1 MTVGEYARSLVDQ
14 NYSQTEMYDMVLAFK
29 AKQKKEK
36 KTEVVAEQVKNTD
49 STPQDPNVESE
60 NNTGS
65 ESESGQSQP
74 QELEVITDKKQALNA
89 KPGQVYSDHGYE
101 YKYEVGEDGKG
112 EYYTKKPDDND
123 WIKAKGVA
131 EASIASQFGHSDF
144 DKESYFKAKYARQER
159 EEALKLANAKQLEE
173 AKKLQEQIDKQ
184 APLVNEVESEVA
196 YVNTVDKW
204 KQREDIKADKNKTR
218 RNTSTE
224 DELKRGIIRGEDVLG
239 DGTLDLDDFNG
250 DEKQFEDY
258 KKYKDITNRLA
269 VNKNYKGQ
277 WGSGRKR
284 ITRKNGESIEELKAR
299 LKKEGRDPVKG
310 KSSVGEYI
318 VADMPGKLSKEE
330 WTKLNEERKK
340 LETSFDEGK
349 FDLAEE
355 AWYVK
360 AYDAFMGNPEDRI
373 QKVKAVD
380 LVPTVEA
387 VTAFDKKYIQ
397 PQEDGDNTEGI
408 NFAEITDE
416 ALLAT
421 KLDQAI
427 QNEVTA
433 DPLVRKLQL
442 EAEVRIKPVMAKH
455 QEELY
460 KKHDTDTPEGVAAFN
475 KESEEIYSQ
484 LMSED
489 LSSNDDY
496 SNRVKQ
502 IAAVGNK
509 AFQTANNAFNR
520 DNSWLGYLDDAQEAV
535 DGLGP
540 VEFWTDLVTDSAEG
554 FAKGSRSIGT
564 GIDKMQASYDVAR
577 AKQAKDKLTD
587 LDNLQKSGALK
598 GDSEI
603 LYYGKKMTVD
613 EARKEL
619 KLEEKDW
626 TKALESNLDEIKL
639 SDEILQKYQ
648 TADLSDGDI
657 SWKDIVLTTSE
668 ALPQIGLATAG
679 AAAGVATGGAAIAPL
694 LGALGTVT
702 MGVTMYGDAYM
713 DAAETGAQEDY
724 DAINGAGSYNQLEDK
739 ERTEFLITGLKSGRY
754 HEPGKAALVAAVQT
768 GMEKIGAGKI
778 LAKTQKA
785 LGVGKNGLASIIAGD
800 LKSSLK
806 NIGAGVLSKLEAGGT
821 EFITEW
827 GQEIVGGIGKGM
839 MVKGSGSQGAMRY
852 VDMGAAY
859 EAGKAGGIVGIAI
872 PFGGSIAKQSSI
884 EVRNIARNVAINFA
898 PSSNFGKSAKANAEF
913 FKNAQNQLDKRL
925 KSGKNPDGT
934 TYTKEQHQE
943 DSINLANIKNAGD
956 KIPSAVTDPQT
967 RGKMLDLLVK
977 RDNLER
983 KIKDID
989 DSDLTAEEDA
999 ELQETKQ
1006 ELREI
1011 MKQEALFS
1019 TNNNVRAAIE
1029 KSGKGNIEF
1038 QDFSN
1043 AKEMNDYAKQK
1054 KINGWQEKNSANHGV
1069 VLYDSKTGKE
1079 QILIN
1084 NELSLKDSNV
1094 NVGAHEFLH
1103 TVLRNTVQNSKG
1115 TAIALGKSLQTYIE
1129 GIDSTQIDSNSDYGK
1144 RLAAYKNDPANIKG
1158 EEAITLFS
1166 DGIANGSIKFNEG
1179 VFTKIGDA
1187 IRRTLQA
1194 AGIKNVKF
1202 NTGRDVYNFVKDYN
1216 KSIEKGKG
1224 LNKAQQALLD
1234 GRAEGDL
1241 VKREYKSKPKTDSS
1255 VDMGLETEVDL
1266 GVVKSSKPT
1275 VLEAINETVPQD
1287 ISTKA
1292 DYDAMLRDPKKGST
1306 VLNSVINEGGAIN
1319 NYIRS
1324 RSTSKAEAE
1333 KAIEGVT
1340 DRILNFNP
1348 EALRADGK
1356 KVGMEGFGEAI
1367 FANTR
1372 FAKMDAKKALAKE
1385 SEKAKQ
1391 EQSTDSDI
1399 VREIAN
1405 APTSSTSTE
1414 KQTAKAQSPRA
1425 TNQFTPSFSQGLQVE
1440 TEGKTTAEVNEEI
1453 NQQFDKAIDSD
1464 LQALGE
1470 VTSFGQTKNIGPA
1483 VAALMEKATG
1493 MPAKV
1498 FTDKSKNIAKKDAT
1512 SGALTNVKQYLNKN
1526 AQRDFKNL
1534 PDAFAKDSGKATFI
1548 PENVKK
1554 ALYKK
1559 NDKGQFVLDK
1569 SKTLKDYKELLGDME
1584 KPVYRAAEAQTIK
1597 GLVALSL
1604 RNMIFEKAVPSSTAR
1619 ATTGVKFSKQI
1630 PVDTDKGKTQ
1640 LKDIGVARDMNK
1652 VAEISGIGKIGITP
1666 ENIAEKRAQMTS
1678 SIVDQNISSIAF
1690 NNGKF
1695 ANFGR
1700 SYKVRDGIKYFKL
1713 TNGKEVKNGSKEY
1726 KQAVKD
1732 ETFMPA
1738 KGSLYYSVKQKAYIA
1753 DQELAAANDAMYP
1766 NLPKAQRVNVK
1777 DAGTKKANAQSK
1789 ANLDILEA
1797 VATQLETAVANGMPI
1812 EIASLFITS
1821 SYQATTGLIK
1831 ISAPFSA
1838 ESDKMEYAEV
1848 GKSNQVGGK
1857 EAFREEHSPP
1867 ASVIGGSLI
1876 WAIKN
1881 GQVKQV
1887 MQGIRDN
1894 YIQVKLS
1901 KKDDV
1906 KLDNAKLDST
1916 LPDGV
1921 SIMTPNAGI
1930 RRFAAAGVNLN
1941 TITDYKSGKSFAD
1954 IMGVG
1959 VDLKA
1964 SKRNPNII
1972 YAQNALINEQIKG
1985 DLEVDVTM
1993 DKAAIKKFDPHGM
2006 IEVVSNRLFGEAN
2019 YFKLNDTQKAA
2030 VQKEMITKNIAKL
2043 TQARIKAYEPIAS
2056 LELKASKI
2064 NTKTYNNKVSPEMTI
2079 AEQLTILGNYD
2090 TAARKARSLDTPK
2103 KGISVFDFD
2112 DTLARTKEKVIVNK
2126 PGEVSVE
2133 ISAAKFA
2140 ETASQL
2146 ESEGATF
2153 DFSNFEG
2160 VANGTK
2166 KGPLAD
2172 LALRRQEKFGNKDIF
2187 VLTAR
2192 PQVSD
2197 KAIKTFLDGIGL
2209 NLPIGNITGLGN
2221 GTPGAK
2227 GNWVA
2232 QKAAEGYNDF
2242 YFADDAYKNVEA
2254 VQEVLSQV
2262 DVDSE
2267 VQIAKFSKVKTFDKI
2282 FNDIIESSTGI
2293 ETFKEYSKAKGQM
2306 TGKKKGRFSFLT
2318 SPSAEDFLGLLYKTL
2333 GKGKIGDAQLDFYKK
2348 NLIDTYDRAELAVT
2362 KAKIQAAN
2370 DFKALKKN
2378 LKTLPK
2384 SLSKEMGYGGF
2395 TFSQAARVAAWTRQ
2409 GLNVPGL
2416 SKTDLKAL
2424 NSFIDNNA
2432 EMNTFVDELIKIQ
2445 KGKPYPAPS
2454 KDWLGGTITSDIL
2467 NDINKVNRKQYLQEW
2482 QENVD
2487 IIFSEKNMNKLEAAY
2502 GPKYVEALRDTL
2514 RRMKSG
2520 SNRPIGGSRVV
2531 NQLLDWLNNS
2541 VGAIMFLNTR
2551 SAVLQT
2557 LSAVNFIGVGNNG
2570 IINSAKAFAN
2580 QKQYWSDFK
2589 TLMNSPY
2596 LTERRNGLKINV
2608 SESEIADA
2616 VAESSNKPKAALS
2629 FLLNKGFVLTRFAD
2643 SFAIATGG
2651 AAFYRNQ
2658 LNMYVEQ
2665 GMPMDMAQ
2673 KKAFQDFY
2681 TIAEKNQQ
2689 SSNPSK
2695 ISQQQASGA
2704 GRVVLAFANTPMQ
2717 YARIIKRSSQDL
2729 LNGRGDW
2736 KKHVGTIAFY
2746 GVAQNLIFS
2755 ALQNALFSEAFGEDE
2770 EEDEQQEDKAGRI
2783 ANGMADSLLSGLGI
2797 QGKAVLSLKNALITL
2812 AKENDKK
2819 SPKFVK
2825 AVYDLFDFSPPLD
2838 SKFRKLRSAAN
2849 TFTWERKTMK
2859 EKGFSLDNPA
2869 YLAGAQVVSGLTNL
2883 PLDRAISKLNNIR
2896 GIMSEQSEKWQK
2908 VALALGW
2915 STWDVGLGYYGGF
2928 DPVKPLTEQEQYE
2941 VDVTTMKKD
2950 TSTKQQKQMLLDLGL
2965 TKAEIKKLR
2974 YEEDRVKKII
2984 ALQKKKNDK
2993 K

>member
-14 NYSQTEMYDMVLAFK
+14 NYSQTEMYNMVLAFK
-29 AKQKKEK
+29 AKQKQEK

-65 ESESGQSQP
+65 ESESGPSQP
-74 QELEVITDKKQALNA
+74 QELEVITEKEQALNA

-101 YKYEVGEDGKG
+101 YKYEVNEEGKG
-112 EYYTKKPDDND
+112 DYYTKKPDDTD

-131 EASIASQFGHSDF
+131 QASIASQFGHSDF
-144 DKESYFKAKYARQER
+144 DKEGYFKAKYARQEQ
-159 EEALKLANAKQLEE
+159 EEARKLANAKQIEE
-173 AKKLQEQIDKQ
+173 AKKLEEEIKNST
-184 APLVNEVESEVA
+184 PLVNKVESEID

-204 KQREDIKADKNKTR
+204 SQLENIKSDKNSTR
-218 RNTSTE
+218 KNTST
-224 DELKRGIIRGEDVLG
+224 DRELEQGIVKGTDVKG

-250 DEKQFEDY
+250 NEEQFSNY
-258 KKYKDITNRLA
+258 KKHKDLTNKLTANKSIYKTDQ
-269 VNKNYKGQ
+269 Y
-277 WGSGRKR
+277 SPGRDR
-284 ITRKNGESIEELKAR
+284 VARKDGESIKELKER
-299 LKKEGRDPVKG
+299 LQKEGRNPIVG
-310 KSSVGEYI
+310 KSAVGKYV
-318 VADMPGKLSKEE
+318 VADPEGKLSKEE

-340 LETSFDEGK
+340 LEASFDEGK
-349 FDLAEE
+349 FDIQDES
-355 AWYVK
+355 
-360 AYDAFMGNPEDRI
+360 AFSTFFTGENRV
-373 QKVKAVD
+373 QKVKAID

-408 NFAEITDE
+408 NFAEITDD
-416 ALLAT
+416 ALLSK
-421 KLDQAI
+421 KLDEAI
-427 QNEVTA
+427 QTEVTN

-442 EAEVRIKPVMAKH
+442 EAEVRIKPLMAKF
-455 QEELY
+455 QQDLY

-475 KESEEIYSQ
+475 KESEEQYSQ
-484 LMSED
+484 LMNKD
-489 LSSNDDY
+489 LSSTDDY
-496 SNRVKQ
+496 SDRVKQ

-509 AFQTANNAFNR
+509 AFQTANNAFDR
-520 DNSWLGYLDDAQEAV
+520 DSSWLGFLDDAQEMA

-540 VEFWTDLVTDSAEG
+540 VEFWTDLATDTIEG
-554 FAKGSRSIGT
+554 FAKGSRGIGT

-587 LDNLQKSGALK
+587 LDNLQKAGALK

-603 LYYGKKMTVD
+603 QYYGRKMTVD
-613 EARKEL
+613 EAREEL

-626 TKALESNLDEIKL
+626 TKALENNLDEIKL
-639 SDEILQKYQ
+639 SDEVLQKYQ
-648 TADLSDGDI
+648 SANLSDGV

-668 ALPQIGLATAG
+668 ALPQIGLATVGAG
-679 AAAGVATGGAAIAPL
+679 AAALTGGAAIAPL
-694 LGALGTVT
+694 LGALGTIT

-724 DAINGAGSYNQLEDK
+724 DAVNGAGSYNQLEDK
-739 ERTEFLITGLKSGRY
+739 ERQEFLITGLKSGRY
-754 HEPGKAALVAAVQT
+754 HKPGEAALVAAVQT

-778 LAKTQKA
+778 LSKTQKA

-800 LKSSLK
+800 LRSGLK
-806 NIGAGVLSKLEAGGT
+806 NITAGALSKLEAGGT

-839 MVKGSGSQGAMRY
+839 MVEGSGNQGAMRY

-872 PFGGSIAKQSSI
+872 PFGTSVAKQSSI

-898 PSSNFGKSAKANAEF
+898 PSSNFGKSAAVNAQF

-925 KSGKNPDGT
+925 ESGKNPDGT
-934 TYTKEQHQE
+934 PYTKEQHQE
-943 DSINLANIKNAGD
+943 DSINIANIKNAGD
-956 KIPSAVTDPQT
+956 KIPSSVTDPQT
-967 RGKMLDLLVK
+967 RGKMLDLLIK

-983 KIKDID
+983 KIADID

-1006 ELREI
+1006 ELREV
-1011 MKQEALFS
+1011 MKQESLFS
-1019 TNNNVRAAIE
+1019 TSNNVRAAIE

-1038 QDFSN
+1038 QDFGN
-1043 AKEMNDYAKQK
+1043 AQEMNDYAKQK
-1054 KINGWQEKNSANHGV
+1054 KIDGWQEKNSANHGV

-1094 NVGAHEFLH
+1094 NVAAHEFLH

-1115 TAIALGKSLQTYIE
+1115 TAVALGKSLQTYIE
-1129 GIDSTQIDSNSDYGK
+1129 GIDSTQVDSDSDYGK
-1144 RLAAYKNDPANIKG
+1144 RLAAYKDDPASIRG

-1202 NTGRDVYNFVKDYN
+1202 NTGKDVYNFVKDYN

-1224 LNKAQQALLD
+1224 LNKAQQELLD

-1241 VKREYKSKPKTDSS
+1241 VKREYKTKTDT
-1255 VDMGLETEVDL
+1255 D
-1266 GVVKSSKPT
+1266 VKTSKPT
-1275 VLEAINETVPQD
+1275 VLEAINETVPKD
-1287 ISTKA
+1287 ISSKA

-1348 EALRADGK
+1348 EALRTDGK

-1391 EQSTDSDI
+1391 EQSTDSDV

-1405 APTSSTSTE
+1405 TPTGPTSTE

-1440 TEGKTTAEVNEEI
+1440 TEGKTTAEVNEEV

-1470 VTSFGQTKNIGPA
+1470 ITSFGQTKNIGPA

-1604 RNMIFEKAVPSSTAR
+1604 RNMMFEKAVPSTQAR

-1630 PVDTDKGKTQ
+1630 PADTDKGKSQ

-1652 VAEISGIGKIGITP
+1652 VAEISGVGKIGITP

-1700 SYKVRDGIKYFKL
+1700 SYKTIDGVKYFKL
-1713 TNGKEVKNGSKEY
+1713 TNGKTVKNGSKEY
-1726 KQAVKD
+1726 KKAVKD

-1738 KGSLYYSVKQKAYIA
+1738 KGSLYYSTKQKAYIA

-1766 NLPKAQRVNVK
+1766 NLPKAKRVNVK

-1797 VATQLETAVANGMPI
+1797 VATQLETAVANGMPM
-1812 EIASLFITS
+1812 EIAALFITS

-1838 ESDKMEYAEV
+1838 ESDKMEYAEI

-1867 ASVIGGSLI
+1867 ASVVGGSLI

-1881 GQVKQV
+1881 GQVEQV

-1916 LPDGV
+1916 LPEGV
-1921 SIMTPNAGI
+1921 SIITPNAGI
-1930 RRFAAAGVNLN
+1930 IRMAEAGIDLN
-1941 TITDYKSGKSFAD
+1941 GITDYKSGKSFAD

-1959 VDLKA
+1959 VELKS

-1972 YAQNALINEQIKG
+1972 YAQNALISEQINS
-1985 DLEVDVTM
+1985 DL
-1993 DKAAIKKFDPHGM
+1993 DP
-2006 IEVVSNRLFGEAN
+2006 
-2019 YFKLNDTQKAA
+2019 KT
-2030 VQKEMITKNIAKL
+2030 
-2043 TQARIKAYEPIAS
+2043 TQARIKAYEPIAA
-2056 LELKASKI
+2056 LEVKASKS
-2064 NTKTYNNKVSPEMTI
+2064 NNKTFNDKVNTEMTI
-2079 AEQLTILGNYD
+2079 ADQLTTLGAYD
-2090 TAARKARSLDTPK
+2090 QAARKARSLDTPK

-2112 DTLARTKEKVIVNK
+2112 DTLARTKEKVIVNNSD
-2126 PGEVSVE
+2126 GTSVE
-2133 ISAAKFA
+2133 ISAAQFA

-2153 DFSNFEG
+2153 DFANFEG
-2160 VANGTK
+2160 VADGTK

-2197 KAIKTFLDGIGL
+2197 TAIKTFLDGIGL

-2232 QKAAEGYNDF
+2232 KKAAEGYNDF

-2293 ETFKEYSKAKGQM
+2293 ETFKEYSKARGQM
-2306 TGKKKGRFSFLT
+2306 TGKKKGRFSFFT

-2362 KAKIQAAN
+2362 KAKVQAAN
-2370 DFKALKKN
+2370 DFKALKSN

-2424 NSFIDNNA
+2424 NDFIDNNP

-2445 KGKPYPAPS
+2445 KTKPYPAPS

-2502 GPKYVEALRDTL
+2502 GPKYTEALRDQL

-2570 IINSAKAFAN
+2570 IVNSAKAFAN

-2596 LTERRNGLKINV
+2596 LVERRNGLKINV

-2629 FLLNKGFVLTRFAD
+2629 YLLNKGFVLTRFAD

-2651 AAFYRNQ
+2651 SAFYRNQ
-2658 LNMYVEQ
+2658 LDMYVEQ

-2736 KKHVGTIAFY
+2736 KKHIGTIAFY
-2746 GVAQNLIFS
+2746 GVAQNLVFS
-2755 ALQNALFSEAFGEDE
+2755 ALQNALFAEAFGEDE
-2770 EEDEQQEDKAGRI
+2770 EDEEREDKTGRI

-2797 QGKAVLSLKNALITL
+2797 QGKAILSLKNALITL

-2859 EKGFSLDNPA
+2859 EKSFSLDNPA
-2869 YLAGAQVVSGLTNL
+2869 YLAGAQVISGLTNL

-2908 VALALGW
+2908 VSLALGW

-2928 DPVKPLTEQEQYE
+2928 DPVKPLTEKEQYE
-2941 VDVTTMKKD
+2941 VDVVTMKKD
-2950 TSTKQQKQMLLDLGL
+2950 TSTKEQKQTLLDLGL
-2965 TKAEIKKLR
+2965 TKQEIKKLK

-2984 ALQKKKNDK
+2984 ELQNKKKK
-2993 K
+2993 

>member
-14 NYSQTEMYDMVLAFK
+14 NYSQTEMYNMVLAFK
-29 AKQKKEK
+29 AKQKQEK

-65 ESESGQSQP
+65 ESESGPSQP
-74 QELEVITDKKQALNA
+74 QELEVITEKEQALNA

-101 YKYEVGEDGKG
+101 YKYEVNEEGKG
-112 EYYTKKPDDND
+112 DYYTKKPDDTD
-123 WIKAKGVA
+123 WIKAKGIA
-131 EASIASQFGHSDF
+131 QASIASQFGHSDF
-144 DKESYFKAKYARQER
+144 DKEGYFKAKYARQEQ
-159 EEALKLANAKQLEE
+159 EEARKLANAKQIEE
-173 AKKLQEQIDKQ
+173 AKKLEEEIKNST
-184 APLVNEVESEVA
+184 PLVNKVESEID

-204 KQREDIKADKNKTR
+204 SQLENIKADKNSTR
-218 RNTSTE
+218 KNTST
-224 DELKRGIIRGEDVLG
+224 DRELEQGIVKGTDVKG

-250 DEKQFEDY
+250 NEEQFSNY
-258 KKYKDITNRLA
+258 KKHKDLTNKLTANKSIYKTDQ
-269 VNKNYKGQ
+269 Y
-277 WGSGRKR
+277 SPGRDR
-284 ITRKNGESIEELKAR
+284 VARKDGESIKELKER
-299 LKKEGRDPVKG
+299 LQKEGRNPIVG
-310 KSSVGEYI
+310 KSAVGKYV
-318 VADMPGKLSKEE
+318 VADPEGKLSKEE

-340 LETSFDEGK
+340 LEASFDEGK
-349 FDLAEE
+349 FDIQDES
-355 AWYVK
+355 
-360 AYDAFMGNPEDRI
+360 AFSTFFTGENRV
-373 QKVKAVD
+373 QKVKAID

-408 NFAEITDE
+408 NFAEITDD
-416 ALLAT
+416 ALLSK
-421 KLDQAI
+421 KLDEAI
-427 QNEVTA
+427 QTEVTN

-442 EAEVRIKPVMAKH
+442 EAEVRIKPLMAKF
-455 QEELY
+455 QQDLY

-475 KESEEIYSQ
+475 KESEEQYSQ
-484 LMSED
+484 LMNKD
-489 LSSNDDY
+489 LSSTDDY
-496 SNRVKQ
+496 SDRVKQ

-509 AFQTANNAFNR
+509 AFQTANNAFDR
-520 DNSWLGYLDDAQEAV
+520 DSSWLGFLDDAQEMA

-540 VEFWTDLVTDSAEG
+540 VEFWTDLATDTIEG
-554 FAKGSRSIGT
+554 FAKGSRGIGT

-587 LDNLQKSGALK
+587 LDNLQKAGALK

-603 LYYGKKMTVD
+603 QYYGRKMTVD
-613 EARKEL
+613 EAREEL

-626 TKALESNLDEIKL
+626 TKALENNLDEIKL
-639 SDEILQKYQ
+639 SDEVLQKYQ
-648 TADLSDGDI
+648 SANLSDGV

-668 ALPQIGLATAG
+668 ALPQIGLATVGAG
-679 AAAGVATGGAAIAPL
+679 AAALTGGAAIAPL
-694 LGALGTVT
+694 LGALGTIT

-724 DAINGAGSYNQLEDK
+724 DAVNGAGSYNQLEDK
-739 ERTEFLITGLKSGRY
+739 ERQEFLITGLKSGRY
-754 HEPGKAALVAAVQT
+754 HKPGEAALVAAVQT

-778 LAKTQKA
+778 LSKTQKA

-800 LKSSLK
+800 LRSGLK
-806 NIGAGVLSKLEAGGT
+806 NITAGALSKLEAGGT

-839 MVKGSGSQGAMRY
+839 MVEGSGNQGAMRY

-872 PFGGSIAKQSSI
+872 PFGTSVAKQSSI

-898 PSSNFGKSAKANAEF
+898 PSSNFGKSAAVNAQF

-925 KSGKNPDGT
+925 ESGKNPDGT
-934 TYTKEQHQE
+934 PYTKEQHQE
-943 DSINLANIKNAGD
+943 DSINIANIKNAGD
-956 KIPSAVTDPQT
+956 KIPSSVTDPQT
-967 RGKMLDLLVK
+967 RGKMLDLLIK

-983 KIKDID
+983 KIADID

-1006 ELREI
+1006 ELREV
-1011 MKQEALFS
+1011 MKQESLFS
-1019 TNNNVRAAIE
+1019 TSNNVRAAIE

-1038 QDFSN
+1038 QDFGN
-1043 AKEMNDYAKQK
+1043 AQEMNDYAKQK
-1054 KINGWQEKNSANHGV
+1054 KIDGWQEKNSANHGV

-1094 NVGAHEFLH
+1094 NVAAHEFLH

-1115 TAIALGKSLQTYIE
+1115 TAVALGKSLQTYIE
-1129 GIDSTQIDSNSDYGK
+1129 GIDSTQVDSDSDYGK
-1144 RLAAYKNDPANIKG
+1144 RLAAYKDDPASIRG

-1202 NTGRDVYNFVKDYN
+1202 NTGKDVYNFVKDYN

-1224 LNKAQQALLD
+1224 LNKAQQELLD

-1241 VKREYKSKPKTDSS
+1241 VKREYKTKTDT
-1255 VDMGLETEVDL
+1255 D
-1266 GVVKSSKPT
+1266 VKTSKPT
-1275 VLEAINETVPQD
+1275 VLEAINETVPKD
-1287 ISTKA
+1287 ISSKA

-1348 EALRADGK
+1348 EALRTDGK

-1391 EQSTDSDI
+1391 EQSTDSDV

-1405 APTSSTSTE
+1405 TPTGPTSTE

-1440 TEGKTTAEVNEEI
+1440 TEGKTTAEVNEEV

-1470 VTSFGQTKNIGPA
+1470 ITSFGQTKNIGPA

-1604 RNMIFEKAVPSSTAR
+1604 RNMMFEKAVPSTQAR
-1619 ATTGVKFSKQI
+1619 STTGVKFSKLADQDFDYEKALETKVK
-1630 PVDTDKGKTQ
+1630 VD
-1640 LKDIGVARDMNK
+1640 
-1652 VAEISGIGKIGITP
+1652 
-1666 ENIAEKRAQMTS
+1666 
-1678 SIVDQNISSIAF
+1678 
-1690 NNGKF
+1690 
-1695 ANFGR
+1695 
-1700 SYKVRDGIKYFKL
+1700 
-1713 TNGKEVKNGSKEY
+1713 SKEGKQQLEDIANAKT
-1726 KQAVKD
+1726 KQAVNKILNLPNLTISAENRAKLQTELLQIIESDPNFDLSVFESGVLQNSGAQRTRSSNGDVYYNLSNGKKMLGIYTSTNEKTGKKNFKQPTAAQVEKKFGTGVTLVADRNRLYYGKTDPAYLTAEQAAKD
-1732 ETFMPA
+1732 NTKPGTPVAKRVPA
-1738 KGSLYYSVKQKAYIA
+1738 KQAKTEKG
-1753 DQELAAANDAMYP
+1753 
-1766 NLPKAQRVNVK
+1766 KAQAKLNQEILGSVALKLQAMVE
-1777 DAGTKKANAQSK
+1777 ANPASIK
-1789 ANLDILEA
+1789 FASMI
-1797 VATQLETAVANGMPI
+1797 I
-1812 EIASLFITS
+1812 EG
-1821 SYQATTGLIK
+1821 SYQATSGLTK
-1831 ISAPFSA
+1831 IAAPINSESINPQYSTDSKAKTNQRA
-1838 ESDKMEYAEV
+1838 E
-1848 GKSNQVGGK
+1848 GKGEK
-1857 EAFREEHSPP
+1857 FREEHSPP
-1867 ASVIGGSLI
+1867 ASTVGGSLI

-1881 GQVKQV
+1881 GQVETV
-1887 MQGIRDN
+1887 MQGVTAN
-1894 YIQVKLS
+1894 YGQTLLS
-1901 KKDDV
+1901 KVDDF
-1906 KLDNAKLDST
+1906 KIDRSGLAST
-1916 LPDGV
+1916 LPQGV

-1930 RRFAAAGVNLN
+1930 RRLAAVQDLIEGPGINLN
-1941 TITDYKSGKSFAD
+1941 TIKDFNGKTFAE
-1954 IMGVG
+1954 IMNVG
-1959 VDLKA
+1959 VETKE
-1964 SKRNPNII
+1964 SKRNPNIV
-1972 YAQNALINEQIKG
+1972 YAQNALISEQINS
-1985 DLEVDVTM
+1985 DLDSKT
-1993 DKAAIKKFDPHGM
+1993 
-2006 IEVVSNRLFGEAN
+2006 
-2019 YFKLNDTQKAA
+2019 
-2030 VQKEMITKNIAKL
+2030 
-2043 TQARIKAYEPIAS
+2043 TQARIKAYEPIAA
-2056 LELKASKI
+2056 LEVKASKS
-2064 NTKTYNNKVSPEMTI
+2064 NNKTFNDKVNTEMTI
-2079 AEQLTILGNYD
+2079 ADQLTTLGAYD
-2090 TAARKARSLDTPK
+2090 QAARKARSLDTPK

-2112 DTLARTKEKVIVNK
+2112 DTLARTKEKVIVNN
-2126 PGEVSVE
+2126 PDGTSVE
-2133 ISAAKFA
+2133 ISAAQFA

-2153 DFSNFEG
+2153 DFANFEG
-2160 VANGTK
+2160 VADGTK

-2197 KAIKTFLDGIGL
+2197 TAIKTFLDGIGL

-2232 QKAAEGYNDF
+2232 KKAAEGYNDF

-2293 ETFKEYSKAKGQM
+2293 ETFKEYSKARGQM

-2370 DFKALKKN
+2370 DFKALKSN

-2424 NSFIDNNA
+2424 NDFIDNNP

-2445 KGKPYPAPS
+2445 KTKPYPAPS

-2502 GPKYVEALRDTL
+2502 GPKYTEALRDQL

-2570 IINSAKAFAN
+2570 IVNSAKAFAN

-2596 LTERRNGLKINV
+2596 LVERRNGLKINV

-2629 FLLNKGFVLTRFAD
+2629 YLLNKGFVLTRFAD

-2651 AAFYRNQ
+2651 SAFYRNQ
-2658 LNMYVEQ
+2658 LDMYVEQ

-2736 KKHVGTIAFY
+2736 KKHIGTIAFY
-2746 GVAQNLIFS
+2746 GVAQNLVFS
-2755 ALQNALFSEAFGEDE
+2755 ALQNALFAEAFGEDE
-2770 EEDEQQEDKAGRI
+2770 EDEEREDKTGRI

-2797 QGKAVLSLKNALITL
+2797 QGKAILSLKNALITL

-2859 EKGFSLDNPA
+2859 EKSFSLDNPA
-2869 YLAGAQVVSGLTNL
+2869 YLAGAQVISGLTNL

-2908 VALALGW
+2908 VSLALGW

-2928 DPVKPLTEQEQYE
+2928 DPVKPLTEKEQYE
-2941 VDVTTMKKD
+2941 VDVVTMKKD
-2950 TSTKQQKQMLLDLGL
+2950 TSTKEQKQTLLDLGL
-2965 TKAEIKKLR
+2965 TKQEIKKLK

-2984 ALQKKKNDK
+2984 ELQNKKKK
-2993 K
+2993 

>member
-14 NYSQTEMYDMVLAFK
+14 NYSQTEMYNMVLAFK
-29 AKQKKEK
+29 AKQKQEK

-65 ESESGQSQP
+65 ESESGPSQP
-74 QELEVITDKKQALNA
+74 QELEVITEKEQALNA

-101 YKYEVGEDGKG
+101 YKYEVNEEGKG
-112 EYYTKKPDDND
+112 DYYTKKPDDTD
-123 WIKAKGVA
+123 WIKAKGIA
-131 EASIASQFGHSDF
+131 QASIASQFGHSDF
-144 DKESYFKAKYARQER
+144 DKEGYFKAKYARQEQ
-159 EEALKLANAKQLEE
+159 EEARKLANAKQIEE
-173 AKKLQEQIDKQ
+173 AKKLEEEIKNST
-184 APLVNEVESEVA
+184 PLVNKVESEID

-204 KQREDIKADKNKTR
+204 SQLENIKADKNSTR
-218 RNTSTE
+218 KNTST
-224 DELKRGIIRGEDVLG
+224 DRELEQGIVKGTDVKG

-250 DEKQFEDY
+250 NEEQFSNY
-258 KKYKDITNRLA
+258 KKHKDLTNKLTANKSIYKTDQ
-269 VNKNYKGQ
+269 Y
-277 WGSGRKR
+277 SPGRDR
-284 ITRKNGESIEELKAR
+284 VARKDGESIKELKER
-299 LKKEGRDPVKG
+299 LQKEGRNPIVG
-310 KSSVGEYI
+310 KSAVGKYV
-318 VADMPGKLSKEE
+318 VADPEGKLSKEE

-340 LETSFDEGK
+340 LEASFDEGK
-349 FDLAEE
+349 FDIQDES
-355 AWYVK
+355 
-360 AYDAFMGNPEDRI
+360 AFSTFFTGENRV
-373 QKVKAVD
+373 QKVKAID

-408 NFAEITDE
+408 NFAEITDD
-416 ALLAT
+416 ALLSK
-421 KLDQAI
+421 KLDEAI
-427 QNEVTA
+427 QTEVTN

-442 EAEVRIKPVMAKH
+442 EAEVRIKPLMAKF
-455 QEELY
+455 QQDLY

-475 KESEEIYSQ
+475 KESEEQYSQ
-484 LMSED
+484 LMNKD
-489 LSSNDDY
+489 LSSTDDY
-496 SNRVKQ
+496 SDRVKQ

-509 AFQTANNAFNR
+509 AFQTANNAFDR
-520 DNSWLGYLDDAQEAV
+520 DSSWLGFLDDAQEMA

-540 VEFWTDLVTDSAEG
+540 VEFWTDLATDTIEG
-554 FAKGSRSIGT
+554 FAKGSRGIGT

-587 LDNLQKSGALK
+587 LDNLQKAGALK

-603 LYYGKKMTVD
+603 QYYGRKMTVD
-613 EARKEL
+613 EAREEL

-626 TKALESNLDEIKL
+626 TKALENNLDEIKL
-639 SDEILQKYQ
+639 SDEVLQKYQ
-648 TADLSDGDI
+648 SANLSDGV

-668 ALPQIGLATAG
+668 ALPQIGLATVGAG
-679 AAAGVATGGAAIAPL
+679 AAALTGGAAIAPL
-694 LGALGTVT
+694 LGALGTIT

-724 DAINGAGSYNQLEDK
+724 DAVNGAGSYNQLEDK
-739 ERTEFLITGLKSGRY
+739 ERQEFLITGLKSGRY
-754 HEPGKAALVAAVQT
+754 HKPGEAALVAAVQT

-778 LAKTQKA
+778 LSKTQKA

-800 LKSSLK
+800 LRSGLK
-806 NIGAGVLSKLEAGGT
+806 NITAGALSKLEAGGT

-839 MVKGSGSQGAMRY
+839 MVEGSGNQGAMRY

-872 PFGGSIAKQSSI
+872 PFGTSVAKQSSI

-898 PSSNFGKSAKANAEF
+898 PSSNFGKSAAVNAQF

-925 KSGKNPDGT
+925 ESGKNPDGT
-934 TYTKEQHQE
+934 PYTKEQHQE
-943 DSINLANIKNAGD
+943 DSINIANIKNAGD
-956 KIPSAVTDPQT
+956 KIPSSVTDPQT
-967 RGKMLDLLVK
+967 RGKMLDLLIK

-983 KIKDID
+983 KIADID

-1006 ELREI
+1006 ELREV
-1011 MKQEALFS
+1011 MKQESLFS
-1019 TNNNVRAAIE
+1019 TSNNVRAAIE

-1038 QDFSN
+1038 QDFGN
-1043 AKEMNDYAKQK
+1043 AQEMNDYAKQK
-1054 KINGWQEKNSANHGV
+1054 KIDGWQEKNSANHGV

-1094 NVGAHEFLH
+1094 NVAAHEFLH

-1115 TAIALGKSLQTYIE
+1115 TAVALGKSLQTYIE
-1129 GIDSTQIDSNSDYGK
+1129 GIDSTQVDSDSDYGK
-1144 RLAAYKNDPANIKG
+1144 RLAAYKDDPASIRG

-1202 NTGRDVYNFVKDYN
+1202 NTGKDVYNFVKDYN

-1224 LNKAQQALLD
+1224 LNKAQQELLD

-1241 VKREYKSKPKTDSS
+1241 VKREYKTKTDT
-1255 VDMGLETEVDL
+1255 D
-1266 GVVKSSKPT
+1266 VKTSKPT
-1275 VLEAINETVPQD
+1275 VLEAINETVPKD
-1287 ISTKA
+1287 ISSKA

-1348 EALRADGK
+1348 EALRTDGK

-1391 EQSTDSDI
+1391 EQSTDSDV

-1405 APTSSTSTE
+1405 TPTGPTSTE

-1440 TEGKTTAEVNEEI
+1440 TEGKTTAEVNEEV

-1470 VTSFGQTKNIGPA
+1470 ITSFGQTKNIGPA

-1604 RNMIFEKAVPSSTAR
+1604 RNMMFEKAVPSTQAR

-1630 PVDTDKGKTQ
+1630 PADTDKGKSQ
-1640 LKDIGVARDMNK
+1640 HKDIGVARDMNK
-1652 VAEISGIGKIGITP
+1652 VAEISGVGKIGITP

-1700 SYKVRDGIKYFKL
+1700 SYKSIDGVKYFKL
-1713 TNGKEVKNGSKEY
+1713 TNGKTVKNGSKEY
-1726 KQAVKD
+1726 KKAVKD

-1738 KGSLYYSVKQKAYIA
+1738 KGSLYYSTKQKAYIA

-1766 NLPKAQRVNVK
+1766 NLPKAKRVNVK

-1797 VATQLETAVANGMPI
+1797 VATQLETAVANGMPM
-1812 EIASLFITS
+1812 EIAALFITS

-1838 ESDKMEYAEV
+1838 ESDKMEYAEI

-1867 ASVIGGSLI
+1867 ASVVGGSLI

-1881 GQVKQV
+1881 GQVEQV

-1916 LPDGV
+1916 LPEGV
-1921 SIMTPNAGI
+1921 SIITPNAGI
-1930 RRFAAAGVNLN
+1930 IRMAEAGIDLN
-1941 TITDYKSGKSFAD
+1941 GITDYKSGKSFAD

-1959 VDLKA
+1959 VELKS

-1972 YAQNALINEQIKG
+1972 YAQNALISEQINS
-1985 DLEVDVTM
+1985 DL
-1993 DKAAIKKFDPHGM
+1993 DP
-2006 IEVVSNRLFGEAN
+2006 
-2019 YFKLNDTQKAA
+2019 KT
-2030 VQKEMITKNIAKL
+2030 
-2043 TQARIKAYEPIAS
+2043 TQARIKAYEPIAA
-2056 LELKASKI
+2056 LEVKASKS
-2064 NTKTYNNKVSPEMTI
+2064 NNKTFNDKVNTEMTI
-2079 AEQLTILGNYD
+2079 ADQLTTLGAYD
-2090 TAARKARSLDTPK
+2090 QAARKARSLDTPK

-2153 DFSNFEG
+2153 DFANFEG
-2160 VANGTK
+2160 VADGTK

-2197 KAIKTFLDGIGL
+2197 TAIKTFLDGIGL

-2232 QKAAEGYNDF
+2232 KKAAEGYNDF

-2293 ETFKEYSKAKGQM
+2293 ETFKEYSKARGQM
-2306 TGKKKGRFSFLT
+2306 TGKKKGRFSFFT

-2362 KAKIQAAN
+2362 KAKVQAAN
-2370 DFKALKKN
+2370 DFKALKSN

-2424 NSFIDNNA
+2424 NDFIDNNP

-2445 KGKPYPAPS
+2445 KTKPYPAPS

-2502 GPKYVEALRDTL
+2502 GPKYTEALRDQL

-2570 IINSAKAFAN
+2570 IVNSAKAFAN

-2596 LTERRNGLKINV
+2596 LVERRNGLKINV

-2629 FLLNKGFVLTRFAD
+2629 YLLNKGFVLTRFAD

-2651 AAFYRNQ
+2651 SAFYRNQ
-2658 LNMYVEQ
+2658 LDMYVEQ

-2736 KKHVGTIAFY
+2736 KKHIGTIAFY
-2746 GVAQNLIFS
+2746 GVAQNLVFS
-2755 ALQNALFSEAFGEDE
+2755 ALQNALFAEAFGEDE
-2770 EEDEQQEDKAGRI
+2770 EDEEKEDKTGRI

-2797 QGKAVLSLKNALITL
+2797 QGKAILSLKNALITL

-2859 EKGFSLDNPA
+2859 EKSFSLDNPA
-2869 YLAGAQVVSGLTNL
+2869 YLAGAQVISGLTNL

-2908 VALALGW
+2908 VSLALGW

-2928 DPVKPLTEQEQYE
+2928 DPVKPLTEKEQYE
-2941 VDVTTMKKD
+2941 VDVVTMKKD
-2950 TSTKQQKQMLLDLGL
+2950 TSTKEQKQTLLDLGL
-2965 TKAEIKKLR
+2965 TKQEIKKLK

-2984 ALQKKKNDK
+2984 ELQNKKKK
-2993 K
+2993 

>member
-14 NYSQTEMYDMVLAFK
+14 NYSQTEMYNMVLAFK
-29 AKQKKEK
+29 AKQKQEK

-49 STPQDPNVESE
+49 STTQDPNVESE

-65 ESESGQSQP
+65 ESESGPSQP
-74 QELEVITDKKQALNA
+74 QELEVITEKEQALNA

-101 YKYEVGEDGKG
+101 YKYEVNEEGKG
-112 EYYTKKPDDND
+112 DYYTKKPDDTD
-123 WIKAKGVA
+123 WIKAKGIA
-131 EASIASQFGHSDF
+131 QASIASQFGHSDF
-144 DKESYFKAKYARQER
+144 DKEGYFKAKYARQEQ
-159 EEALKLANAKQLEE
+159 EEARKLANAKQIEE
-173 AKKLQEQIDKQ
+173 AKKLEEEIKNST
-184 APLVNEVESEVA
+184 PLVNKVESEID

-204 KQREDIKADKNKTR
+204 SQLENIKADKNSTR
-218 RNTSTE
+218 KNTST
-224 DELKRGIIRGEDVLG
+224 DRELEQGIVKGTDVKG

-250 DEKQFEDY
+250 NEEQFSNY
-258 KKYKDITNRLA
+258 KKHKDLTNKLTANKSIYKTDQ
-269 VNKNYKGQ
+269 Y
-277 WGSGRKR
+277 SPGRDR
-284 ITRKNGESIEELKAR
+284 VARKDGESIKELKER
-299 LKKEGRDPVKG
+299 LQKEGRNPIVG
-310 KSSVGEYI
+310 KSAVGKYV
-318 VADMPGKLSKEE
+318 VADPEGKLSKEE

-340 LETSFDEGK
+340 LEASFDEGK
-349 FDLAEE
+349 FDIQDES
-355 AWYVK
+355 
-360 AYDAFMGNPEDRI
+360 AFSTFFTGENRV
-373 QKVKAVD
+373 QKVKAID

-408 NFAEITDE
+408 NFAEITDD
-416 ALLAT
+416 ALLSK
-421 KLDQAI
+421 KLDEAI
-427 QNEVTA
+427 QTEVTN

-442 EAEVRIKPVMAKH
+442 EAEVRIKPLMAKF
-455 QEELY
+455 QQDLY

-475 KESEEIYSQ
+475 KESEEQYSQ
-484 LMSED
+484 LMNKD
-489 LSSNDDY
+489 LSSTDDY
-496 SNRVKQ
+496 SDRVKQ

-509 AFQTANNAFNR
+509 AFQTANNAFDR
-520 DNSWLGYLDDAQEAV
+520 DSSWLGFLDDAQEMA

-540 VEFWTDLVTDSAEG
+540 VEFWTDLATDTIEG
-554 FAKGSRSIGT
+554 FAKGSRGIGT

-587 LDNLQKSGALK
+587 LDNLQKAGALK

-603 LYYGKKMTVD
+603 QYYGRKMTVD
-613 EARKEL
+613 EAREEL

-626 TKALESNLDEIKL
+626 TKALENNLDEIKL
-639 SDEILQKYQ
+639 SDEVLQKYQ
-648 TADLSDGDI
+648 SANLSDGV

-668 ALPQIGLATAG
+668 ALPQIGLATVGAG
-679 AAAGVATGGAAIAPL
+679 AAALTGGAAIAPL
-694 LGALGTVT
+694 LGALGTIT

-724 DAINGAGSYNQLEDK
+724 DAVNGAGSYNQLEDK
-739 ERTEFLITGLKSGRY
+739 ERQEFLITGLKSGRY
-754 HEPGKAALVAAVQT
+754 HKPGEAALVAAVQT

-778 LAKTQKA
+778 LSKTQKA

-800 LKSSLK
+800 LRSGLK
-806 NIGAGVLSKLEAGGT
+806 NITAGALSKLEAGGT

-839 MVKGSGSQGAMRY
+839 MVEGSGNQGAMRY

-872 PFGGSIAKQSSI
+872 PFGTSVAKQSSI

-898 PSSNFGKSAKANAEF
+898 PSSNFGKSAAVNAQF

-934 TYTKEQHQE
+934 PYTKEQHQE
-943 DSINLANIKNAGD
+943 DSINIANIKNAGD
-956 KIPSAVTDPQT
+956 KIPSSVTDPQT
-967 RGKMLDLLVK
+967 RGKMLDLLIK

-983 KIKDID
+983 KIADID

-1006 ELREI
+1006 ELREV
-1011 MKQEALFS
+1011 MKQESLFS
-1019 TNNNVRAAIE
+1019 TSNNVRAAIE

-1038 QDFSN
+1038 QDFGN
-1043 AKEMNDYAKQK
+1043 AQEMNDYAKQK
-1054 KINGWQEKNSANHGV
+1054 KIDGWQEKNSANHGV

-1094 NVGAHEFLH
+1094 NVAAHEFLH

-1115 TAIALGKSLQTYIE
+1115 TAVALGKSLQTYIE
-1129 GIDSTQIDSNSDYGK
+1129 GIDSTQVDSDSDYGK
-1144 RLAAYKNDPANIKG
+1144 RLAAYKDDPASIRG

-1202 NTGRDVYNFVKDYN
+1202 NTGKDVYNFVKDYN

-1224 LNKAQQALLD
+1224 LNKAQQELLD

-1241 VKREYKSKPKTDSS
+1241 VKREYKTKTDT
-1255 VDMGLETEVDL
+1255 D
-1266 GVVKSSKPT
+1266 VKTSKPT
-1275 VLEAINETVPQD
+1275 VLEAINETVPKD
-1287 ISTKA
+1287 ISSKA

-1348 EALRADGK
+1348 EALRTDGK

-1391 EQSTDSDI
+1391 EQSTDSDV

-1405 APTSSTSTE
+1405 TPTGPTSTE

-1440 TEGKTTAEVNEEI
+1440 TEGKTTAEVNEEV

-1470 VTSFGQTKNIGPA
+1470 ITSFGQTKNIGPA

-1604 RNMIFEKAVPSSTAR
+1604 RNMMFEKAVPSTQAR

-1630 PVDTDKGKTQ
+1630 PADTDKGKSQ

-1652 VAEISGIGKIGITP
+1652 VAEISGVGKIGITP

-1700 SYKVRDGIKYFKL
+1700 SYKSIDGVKYFKL
-1713 TNGKEVKNGSKEY
+1713 TNGKTVKNGSKEY
-1726 KQAVKD
+1726 KKAVKD

-1738 KGSLYYSVKQKAYIA
+1738 KGSLYYSTKQKAYIA

-1766 NLPKAQRVNVK
+1766 NLPKAKRVNVK

-1797 VATQLETAVANGMPI
+1797 VATQLETAVANGMPM
-1812 EIASLFITS
+1812 EIAALFITS

-1838 ESDKMEYAEV
+1838 ESDKMEYAEI

-1867 ASVIGGSLI
+1867 ASVVGGSLI

-1881 GQVKQV
+1881 GQVEQV

-1916 LPDGV
+1916 LPEGV
-1921 SIMTPNAGI
+1921 SIITPNAGI
-1930 RRFAAAGVNLN
+1930 IRMAEAGIDLN
-1941 TITDYKSGKSFAD
+1941 GITDYKSGKSFAD

-1959 VDLKA
+1959 VELKS

-1972 YAQNALINEQIKG
+1972 YAQNALISEQINS
-1985 DLEVDVTM
+1985 DL
-1993 DKAAIKKFDPHGM
+1993 DP
-2006 IEVVSNRLFGEAN
+2006 
-2019 YFKLNDTQKAA
+2019 KT
-2030 VQKEMITKNIAKL
+2030 
-2043 TQARIKAYEPIAS
+2043 TQARIKAYEPIAA
-2056 LELKASKI
+2056 LEVKASKS
-2064 NTKTYNNKVSPEMTI
+2064 NNKTFNDKVNTEMTI
-2079 AEQLTILGNYD
+2079 ADQLTTLGAYD
-2090 TAARKARSLDTPK
+2090 QAARKARSLDTPK

-2112 DTLARTKEKVIVNK
+2112 DTLARTKEKVIVNNSD
-2126 PGEVSVE
+2126 GTSVE
-2133 ISAAKFA
+2133 ISAAQFA

-2153 DFSNFEG
+2153 DFANFEG
-2160 VANGTK
+2160 VADGTK

-2197 KAIKTFLDGIGL
+2197 TAIKTFLDGIGL

-2232 QKAAEGYNDF
+2232 KKAAEGYNDF

-2293 ETFKEYSKAKGQM
+2293 ETFKEYSKARGQM
-2306 TGKKKGRFSFLT
+2306 TGKKKGRFSFFT

-2370 DFKALKKN
+2370 DFKALKSN

-2424 NSFIDNNA
+2424 NDFIDNNP

-2445 KGKPYPAPS
+2445 KTKPYPAPS

-2502 GPKYVEALRDTL
+2502 GPKYTEALRDQL

-2570 IINSAKAFAN
+2570 IVNSAKAFAN

-2596 LTERRNGLKINV
+2596 LVERRNGLKINV

-2629 FLLNKGFVLTRFAD
+2629 YLLNKGFVLTRFAD

-2651 AAFYRNQ
+2651 SAFYRNQ
-2658 LNMYVEQ
+2658 LDMYVEQ

-2736 KKHVGTIAFY
+2736 KKHIGTIAFY
-2746 GVAQNLIFS
+2746 GVAQNLVFS
-2755 ALQNALFSEAFGEDE
+2755 ALQNALFAEAFGEDE
-2770 EEDEQQEDKAGRI
+2770 EDEEKEDKTGRI

-2797 QGKAVLSLKNALITL
+2797 QGKAILSLKNALITL

-2859 EKGFSLDNPA
+2859 EKSFSLDNPA
-2869 YLAGAQVVSGLTNL
+2869 YLAGAQVISGLTNL

-2908 VALALGW
+2908 VSLALGW

-2928 DPVKPLTEQEQYE
+2928 DPVKPLTEKEQYE
-2941 VDVTTMKKD
+2941 VDVVTMKKD
-2950 TSTKQQKQMLLDLGL
+2950 TSTKEQKQTLLDLGL
-2965 TKAEIKKLR
+2965 TKQEIKKLK

-2984 ALQKKKNDK
+2984 ELQNKKKK
-2993 K
+2993 